1 MATWCTPAGFI
12 ARFCLNR
19 RAASAVPLP
28 IGEAFARYRIV
39 RLLGSGGVGEVYL
52 VRNPRLCRHDAVKV
66 LPADFPTRLGTAL
79 GNTLLQPKHQQ
90 RGTPAMVTTRVEAA
104 QYLKDAGGLK
114 LVVFGA
120 DGHEVAAMFVQG
132 SVTYDDEEAT
142 FIAVAEDGHTVGE
155 LFVDEAVRYD
165 ENTDAFVIR
174 TAQ

>member
-1 MATWCTPAGFI
+1 M
-12 ARFCLNR
+12 
-19 RAASAVPLP
+19 PLP

-39 RLLGSGGVGEVYL
+39 RLLGSGGMGEVYL

-66 LPADFPTRLGTAL
+66 LPADFPTPLGTAL
-79 GNTLLQPKHQQ
+79 GDTLLQRKHQQ
-90 RGTPAMVTTRVEAA
+90 RGTPAMVRTRVEAA

>member
-1 MATWCTPAGFI
+1 
-12 ARFCLNR
+12 
-19 RAASAVPLP
+19 
-28 IGEAFARYRIV
+28 
-39 RLLGSGGVGEVYL
+39 
-52 VRNPRLCRHDAVKV
+52 
-66 LPADFPTRLGTAL
+66 
-79 GNTLLQPKHQQ
+79 
-90 RGTPAMVTTRVEAA
+90 MVTTRAEAA

-132 SVTYDDEEAT
+132 YDDEEAT

-155 LFVDEAVRYD
+155 LFVDETVGYD